1 MIELVKIKKR
11 FKSSEVLKGIDL
23 TIKKGE
29 FISVRG
35 KSGVDKTTLLKITGL
50 LKPQTQGK
58 IVLFRKNIH
67 KQKLPAER
75 RTPT

>member
-35 KSGVDKTTLLKITGL
+35 KSGVDKTILLKIIGL

-58 IVLFRKNIH
+58 IVLFRK
-67 KQKLPAER
+67 KR
-75 RTPT
+75 S

>member
-1 MIELVKIKKR
+1 MIELVDISKKY
-11 FKSSEVLKGIDL
+11 SATEVLKGIDL